1 MSLALSGCA
10 LSPDP
15 PLELDSTSVSPSA
28 SQTSF
33 TTEIEQ
39 TPGRHEL
46 LRRLEHE
53 LVEQMEALGYTA
65 TESDADLQLRVGMDG
80 FAAVE
85 PLNEPRTGRVELRM
99 NSGDHL
105 LRLGRTP
112 TLNEIALDHMS
123 EDEISAIVT
132 IFLEGLPDR

>member
-1 MSLALSGCA
+1 
-10 LSPDP
+10 
-15 PLELDSTSVSPSA
+15 
-28 SQTSF
+28 
-33 TTEIEQ
+33 
-39 TPGRHEL
+39 
-46 LRRLEHE
+46 
-53 LVEQMEALGYTA
+53 
-65 TESDADLQLRVGMDG
+65 MDG